1 MKCRNVRILGWVVGA
16 ALALGV
22 VGEVFAQDWDSVD
35 WVRHDT
41 YQAVNSDG
49 SSAYPTDGFPIL
61 MRGVVLNNNE
71 DWLNPTADYDGGTEA
86 NKDYTAWALGGEA
99 EIFVQ
104 AVDLSGESW
113 DNADFGGTAA
123 WMGQNYGNHP
133 YKYPGGNP
141 AKSYSNAEW
150 YAELNRLQ
158 LWHPETT
165 LSDSQLVRAGDL
177 IEIRAR
183 TGLHYSGKMNVNE
196 NHDNDPANDFEI
208 VILQK
213 NYGMPDAAEIV
224 LSDLMDASN
233 TFIFDETRQTGG
245 ERYQST
251 LIDVKRVRMF
261 QKVDGSGNPQVD
273 DEGNP
278 LLELRDG
285 SGRALDITL
294 GASESFA
301 TAEMPTGWFDV
312 TGIMNQ
318 GAYTGKGG
326 YYLCAMNA
334 DAFAHMAGDADEDWD
349 VDNSDLGAAYGNFTN
364 VGGSGKTWAD
374 GDFDGDGDVDNSDL
388 GEAFGNFTGPVV
400 AEAAE
405 QSTLMVQACG
415 DDISAIQSTA
425 TGTDLGNRADL
436 IYNIVTGEVFLDQS
450 EADGGIITNFVLQT
464 DDADGFNTG
473 VVNFPFYELYM
484 TDETFEISQTDALVR
499 GFVGGDIWNLGAI
512 LAAGLSQAELE
523 AFFSKAMYVGAQG
536 TGVQNFDLLTVP
548 EPSTGVLLLMLA
560 ALAFFGKRWI
570 TKRG

>member
-1 MKCRNVRILGWVVGA
+1 MKCRNVKILGWVVGA
-16 ALALGV
+16 TLALGV
-22 VGEVFAQDWDSVD
+22 VGEVFAQDWDNND
-35 WVRHDT
+35 LWVRHDE
-41 YQAVNSDG
+41 YQAVYSDG
-49 SSAYPTDGFPIL
+49 SSVYASSGGYPLL
-61 MRGVVLNNNE
+61 MRGVVLNNSE
-71 DWLNPTADYDGGTEA
+71 DWLDSTANSSLAGQ
-86 NKDYTAWALGGEA
+86 AWKLGAES

-104 AVDLSGESW
+104 TVDSSEYTW
-113 DNADFGGTAA
+113 DDGDFGGTAV
-123 WMGQNYGNHP
+123 WMGQLYGNTKDP
-133 YKYPGGNP
+133 INP
-141 AKSYSNAEW
+141 SYNYSDSEW
-150 YAELNRLQ
+150 YAELDRLH
-158 LWHPETT
+158 LYRPGTT
-165 LSDSQLVRAGDL
+165 QTNDELVRAGDL
-177 IEIRAR
+177 IEVYAN
-183 TGLHYSGKMNVNE
+183 TGRHYAGKMNINE
-196 NHDNDPANDFEI
+196 DHNNSTACDFFIRI
-208 VILQK
+208 VEK
-213 NYGMPDAAEIV
+213 NYGLPEAEEIT
-224 LSDLMDASN
+224 LSNLITLDGEGTAS
-233 TFIFDETRQTGG
+233 FIFDETRQTGG

-251 LIDVKRVRMF
+251 LVDVKRVRLADTTGWGTNSDLVL
-261 QKVDGSGNPQVD
+261 QDGN
-273 DEGNP
+273 
-278 LLELRDG
+278 
-285 SGRALDITL
+285 GRTMTVHL
-294 GASESFA
+294 GLNESFT
-301 TAEMPTGWFDV
+301 TAAAPTGYFDV
-312 TGIMNQ
+312 TGILNQ
-318 GAYTGKGG
+318 KAYSGQGG

-400 AEAAE
+400 AEATE

-415 DDISAIQSTA
+415 DDIGAIQSTA

-536 TGVQNFDLLTVP
+536 TGVQSFDLLTVP
-548 EPSTGVLLLMLA
+548 EPSTGALLLTLA